1 MRTRSSFISPLSWS
15 FFTLLLASLATLAQ
29 SSKAG
34 KSASS
39 TGDSVLVIVEPTKQA
54 EYSIFLHG
62 LEKKGYAV
70 TIRAPKADNPLLI
83 EDGLPN
89 FSHVVLLASDT
100 KNFAQDISP
109 QSLVQLLSLGTNL
122 VLTLGLKQNMLTSL
136 APEFSLLL
144 PPPATPLV
152 SFFPERA
159 DSPSMIPIDV
169 SRQSIPNDILSVFPS
184 QVTGKVW
191 FSGTAFA
198 LNSNPLLFPILHAP
212 LESFAADLTDASGL
226 VSDALADAS
235 EKGGEGLWAGSS
247 LSVVAGF
254 QTLVGGGTGHG
265 ADAGLG
271 ENDQARAVWVG
282 GSSLFSD
289 EFAKKQVVE
298 KIQQE
303 RGMKVVENP
312 SGNKQAALEIA
323 GWAFQE
329 KGVLRIDE
337 VTHHKVNQTGLVEMY
352 TTNDE
357 IVYTTRIS
365 SFNPSTR
372 KWEPYSGL
380 KDLQLEFTMLDPHV
394 RTALLPVKGKTGLFF
409 SHFSSILSSSPPL
422 LTGTYSTTFRAP
434 DRHGVFKFVISY
446 KRKGFTHLHHTLS
459 VPVVPPRHDGY
470 PRFLSAAWPYYAGA
484 ISTSIGFLIFCT
496 IYVAGEAKEEKKSKK
511 E

>member
-1 MRTRSSFISPLSWS
+1 MRTRSQSSFSLSCS
-15 FFTLLLASLATLAQ
+15 LFTLLLVTIATLVHT
-29 SSKAG
+29 SSAG

-39 TGDSVLVIVEPTKQA
+39 TGDSVLVILEPAKKA
-54 EYSIFLHG
+54 EYSIFLNG
-62 LEKKGYAV
+62 LEAKGYTV
-70 TIRAPKADNPLLI
+70 TIRAPKEEQPLLI
-83 EDGLPN
+83 EAGLPN

-100 KNFAQDISP
+100 KNFAKDISP

-122 VLTLGLKQNMLTSL
+122 VLTLGLKQNLLTSL

-152 SFFPERA
+152 SYFPERS
-159 DSPSMIPIDV
+159 DPPSIIPIDV
-169 SRQSIPNDILSVFPS
+169 SSQSIPNDTFSVLSS

-212 LESFAADLTDASGL
+212 LESFAADLSDASGR

-254 QTLVGGGTGHG
+254 QTLIGGGTGHG

-271 ENDQARAVWVG
+271 EDNQARAVWVG

-289 EFAKKQVVE
+289 EFAKKKVVE
-298 KIQQE
+298 KVQQE

-312 SGNKQAALEIA
+312 SGNTQAASEIA

-329 KGVLRIDE
+329 RGVLRIDE
-337 VTHHKVNQTGLVEMY
+337 VTHHKVNQTEPVEMY
-352 TTNDE
+352 TNNDE

-394 RTALLPVKGKTGLFF
+394 RIALPPVSGKSGV
-409 SHFSSILSSSPPL
+409 
-422 LTGTYSTTFRAP
+422 YSTTFRAP

-446 KRKGFTHLHHTLS
+446 KRKGFTHLLHTLS
-459 VPVVPPRHDGY
+459 IPVVPPRHDGY

-484 ISTSIGFLIFCT
+484 ISTSVGFLVFCA
-496 IYVAGEAKEEKKSKK
+496 IYIAGEAKEEKRSKK

>member
-1 MRTRSSFISPLSWS
+1 MQNNT
-15 FFTLLLASLATLAQ
+15 
-29 SSKAG
+29 SKVA
-34 KSASS
+34 
-39 TGDSVLVIVEPTKQA
+39 DLVED
-54 EYSIFLHG
+54 
-62 LEKKGYAV
+62 KGYTV
-70 TIRAPKADNPLLI
+70 TIRAPKEEQPLLI
-83 EDGLPN
+83 EAGLPN

-100 KNFAQDISP
+100 KNFAKDISP

-122 VLTLGLKQNMLTSL
+122 VLTLGLKQNLLTSL

-152 SFFPERA
+152 SYFPERS
-159 DSPSMIPIDV
+159 DPPSIIPIDV
-169 SRQSIPNDILSVFPS
+169 SSQSIPNDTFSVLSS

-212 LESFAADLTDASGL
+212 LESFAADLSDASGR

-254 QTLVGGGTGHG
+254 QTLIGGGTGHG

-271 ENDQARAVWVG
+271 EDSQARAVWV
-282 GSSLFSD
+282 
-289 EFAKKQVVE
+289 
-298 KIQQE
+298 QQE

-312 SGNKQAALEIA
+312 SGNTQAALEIA

-329 KGVLRIDE
+329 RGVLRIDE
-337 VTHHKVNQTGLVEMY
+337 VTHHKVNQTGPVEMY
-352 TTNDE
+352 TNNDE

-365 SFNPSTR
+365 SFNPSTK

-394 RTALLPVKGKTGLFF
+394 RIALPPVSGKSGV
-409 SHFSSILSSSPPL
+409 
-422 LTGTYSTTFRAP
+422 YSTTFRAP
-434 DRHGVFKFVISY
+434 DRHGVFKFLERPR
-446 KRKGFTHLHHTLS
+446 KRRGVKRNRESSNFL
-459 VPVVPPRHDGY
+459 
-470 PRFLSAAWPYYAGA
+470 LSATAEVLQVAIFSFLYWYLEISFLYGEFHCYGRGA
-484 ISTSIGFLIFCT
+484 QLCG
-496 IYVAGEAKEEKKSKK
+496 
-511 E
+511 

>member
-1 MRTRSSFISPLSWS
+1 MRTRSHSKSPLSWS
-15 FFTLLLASLATLAQ
+15 LFTLLSVILSALVQL
-29 SSKAG
+29 SSAG

-39 TGDSVLVIVEPTKQA
+39 TGDSVLVILEPAKKA
-54 EYSIFLHG
+54 EYSIFLDG
-62 LEKKGYAV
+62 LEKKGY
-70 TIRAPKADNPLLI
+70 TITFRAPKEEHPLLI

-89 FSHVVLLASDT
+89 FSHVILLASDT
-100 KNFAQDISP
+100 KSFAKDIGP

-122 VLTLGLKQNMLTSL
+122 VLTLGLKQNLLTSL

-152 SFFPERA
+152 SFFPERS
-159 DSPSMIPIDV
+159 DSPNVIPIDV
-169 SRQSIPNDILSVFPS
+169 SSQFIPNDTFSVLSS

-191 FSGTAFA
+191 FSGTPFA
-198 LNSNPLLFPILHAP
+198 LNPNPLLFPILHAP
-212 LESFAADLTDASGL
+212 AESFAADMSDASGL

-254 QTLVGGGTGHG
+254 QTLIGGGTGHG
-265 ADAGLG
+265 PDAGSG
-271 ENDQARAVWVG
+271 EDKQTRAVWVG

-298 KIQQE
+298 KIIQE

-329 KGVLRIDE
+329 RGVLRIDE
-337 VTHHKVNQTGLVEMY
+337 VTHHKVNQTGPVEMY

-365 SFNPSTR
+365 SFNPSTK
-372 KWEPYSGL
+372 KWERYSGL

-394 RTALLPVKGKTGLFF
+394 RTALLPVSGK
-409 SHFSSILSSSPPL
+409 P
-422 LTGTYSTTFRAP
+422 GTYSTTFRAP

-446 KRKGFTHLHHTLS
+446 QRKGFTHLHHTLS
-459 VPVVPPRHDGY
+459 VAVVPPRHDGY

-484 ISTSIGFLIFCT
+484 ISTSVGFLLFCA
-496 IYVAGEAKEEKKSKK
+496 IYVAGEAKEEKKNKK

>member
-1 MRTRSSFISPLSWS
+1 MRTRSQSNFSFSCSL
-15 FFTLLLASLATLAQ
+15 FTLILVTIATLVH
-29 SSKAG
+29 SSSAG

-39 TGDSVLVIVEPTKQA
+39 TGDSVLVILEPAKKA
-54 EYSIFLHG
+54 EYSIFLNG
-62 LEKKGYAV
+62 LEDKGYTV
-70 TIRAPKADNPLLI
+70 TIRAPKEEQPSLI
-83 EDGLPN
+83 EAGLPN

-100 KNFAQDISP
+100 KNFAKDINP

-122 VLTLGLKQNMLTSL
+122 VLTLGLKQNLLTSL

-152 SFFPERA
+152 SFFPERS
-159 DSPSMIPIDV
+159 DSPSIIPIDV
-169 SRQSIPNDILSVFPS
+169 SSQSIPNDTFSVLSS

-198 LNSNPLLFPILHAP
+198 LNSNPLLLPILHAP
-212 LESFAADLTDASGL
+212 LESFAADLSDASGR

-254 QTLVGGGTGHG
+254 QTLIGGGTGHG

-271 ENDQARAVWVG
+271 EDIQARAVWVG

-289 EFAKKQVVE
+289 EFAKKKV
-298 KIQQE
+298 
-303 RGMKVVENP
+303 VVENP
-312 SGNKQAALEIA
+312 SGNTQAALEIA

-329 KGVLRIDE
+329 RGVLRIDE
-337 VTHHKVNQTGLVEMY
+337 VTHHKVNQTELVEMY
-352 TTNDE
+352 TNNDE

-365 SFNPSTR
+365 SFNPLTK

-394 RTALLPVKGKTGLFF
+394 RIALPPVSGKSGV
-409 SHFSSILSSSPPL
+409 
-422 LTGTYSTTFRAP
+422 YSTTFRAP

-446 KRKGFTHLHHTLS
+446 KRKGFTHLLHTLS
-459 VPVVPPRHDGY
+459 IPVVPPRHDGY

-484 ISTSIGFLIFCT
+484 ISTSVGFLVFCA
-496 IYVAGEAKEEKKSKK
+496 IYIAGEAKEEKRSKK